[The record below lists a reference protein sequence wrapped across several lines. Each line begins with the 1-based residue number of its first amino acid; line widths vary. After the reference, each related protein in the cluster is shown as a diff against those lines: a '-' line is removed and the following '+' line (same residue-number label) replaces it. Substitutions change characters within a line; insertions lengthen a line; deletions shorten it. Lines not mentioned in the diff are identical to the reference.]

1 MINRTRDAAC
11 SRIRT
16 TVRSLVVASGVDAVR
31 QVDGEVAAAEQEVTW
46 QRRVKQY
53 GGRDAERYSREDE
66 KQNSIDNHRHLIN
79 AYTDNTQVVQ

>member
-31 QVDGEVAAAEQEVTW
+31 QVDGEVAAAEQEVT
-46 QRRVKQY
+46 
-53 GGRDAERYSREDE
+53 
-66 KQNSIDNHRHLIN
+66 
-79 AYTDNTQVVQ
+79 